1 MLLILIPV
9 LRSTCESFCGRL
21 LAIGGSDYYLGK
33 PTTAV
38 YMYNLTTN
46 FWQIISH
53 MTTDCS
59 TAVLPDNKLMV
70 VGGYIGMTDKDLVEL
85 ATMCDD

>member
-1 MLLILIPV
+1 MWRHVVDLPV
-9 LRSTCESFCGRL
+9 LRSTCESFCGQL

-38 YMYNLTTN
+38 YMYNL
-46 FWQIISH
+46 